1 MTVGQGLRFERLRL
15 ACGALLLS
23 VLGSCGGGGGQ
34 AAQNGGGGGR
44 SGTGISVGTV
54 TGFGSVLI
62 EDHAYDSAAPR
73 YFNDDDPGT
82 AQPATA
88 VSLGQ
93 RLQLLNDHSG
103 SAALIEPDLVGPVQ
117 SVSASA
123 ASFTV
128 NGLQVRVNSDPA
140 AGPVTFYSGLP
151 SFSGLHVAGMV
162 VEADGAFG
170 VDGRGRPFLQATRIA
185 QLPAGTRAVRLTGLV
200 SGLDSAANSF
210 ELDGVRVRLRGK
222 TPIYPAGSTLH
233 DGELVNVWS
242 PDPIR
247 GGAVDAGV
255 VRVRS
260 LLGASGSACIGG
272 LLSSSRSGTTSV
284 AGISIVPATAQAAAQ
299 IHALNAGQYVIV
311 QGRVAA
317 GANYVLAYT
326 AHAYST
332 QPAQVSLR
340 GNITGYVDD
349 GHFLVRGVPVDA
361 SGASLGAR
369 LGNGVF
375 VQLLGRVD
383 PAAPNTVL
391 ASSLRVL
398 AASPQGGTVDL
409 RGRVSQFEAANG
421 SFVLSWHDDGVTM
434 ASMVELAP
442 NAVSSGSGT
451 LADGAY
457 VQVEATQDSGI
468 LQAYSVELLPAPEDA
483 GGLDS
488 DGRVYGLGATSF
500 RLNGLD
506 IQLHGVVP
514 RGGALSDGARVDV
527 RFVRQAAGRYLAQDI
542 TVEP

>member
-1 MTVGQGLRFERLRL
+1 MTGWQGLRFERLRL

-23 VLGSCGGGGGQ
+23 VLGSCGGGGGGH
-34 AAQNGGGGGR
+34 AAQNGGVGG
-44 SGTGISVGTV
+44 GTGISVGTV

-62 EDHAYDSAAPR
+62 EGHAYDSAAPR

-88 VSLGQ
+88 VRLGQ
-93 RLQLLNDHSG
+93 RLQLLNDHAG

-128 NGLQVRVNSDPA
+128 NGLRIRVNSDPA
-140 AGPVTFYSGLP
+140 AGPLTFYSGL
-151 SFSGLHVAGMV
+151 SGFPGLRAGSMV

-170 VDGRGRPFLQATRIA
+170 MDAQGRPFLQATRIA
-185 QLPAGTRAVRLTGLV
+185 QLPTGTRDVRLTGLV
-200 SGLDSAANSF
+200 SGLDAAARSF
-210 ELDGVRVRLRGK
+210 VLDGVRVRLRGT
-222 TPIYPAGSTLH
+222 TPIYPAGSALR
-233 DGELVNVWS
+233 DGDLVNVWS

-260 LLGASGSACIGG
+260 LLGASGSAYIGG
-272 LLSSSRSGTTSV
+272 LLSSSPSGTSSV
-284 AGISIVPATAQAAAQ
+284 AGIGVVPANAQATAQLQ
-299 IHALNAGQYVIV
+299 ALHVGEYVIV

-317 GANYVLAYT
+317 GANYVLADT
-326 AHAYST
+326 AQAYST

-349 GHFLVRGVPVDA
+349 AHFLVRGVPVDA
-361 SGASLGAR
+361 SGVSPGSR

-375 VQLLGRVD
+375 VQLLGGVD
-383 PAAPNTVL
+383 PASPNTVL
-391 ASSLRVL
+391 VSSLRVL
-398 AASPQGGTVDL
+398 AAAPQGGTVDL